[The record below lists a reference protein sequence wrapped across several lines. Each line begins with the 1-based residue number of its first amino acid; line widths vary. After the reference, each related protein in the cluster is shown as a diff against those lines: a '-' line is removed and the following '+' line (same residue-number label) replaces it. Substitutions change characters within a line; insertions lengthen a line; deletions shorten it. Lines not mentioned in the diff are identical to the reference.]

1 MKINWGTGLVI
12 ALAAF
17 ICFIM
22 YFVIT
27 MITNKEYNHD
37 LVVEEYYKQE
47 IGFQDELNAKQNA
60 ENLPYKI
67 RIQKSTEGILL
78 VFPQE
83 IANSFQKGTISF
95 YRVSDKNMDFEKTII
110 LENNQMQIPASEV
123 LEGRWNISVRW
134 ETKNKTFLSKQ
145 EINY

>member
-17 ICFIM
+17 ITFIM

-27 MITNKEYNHD
+27 MITDKDYNHD

-47 IGFQDELNAKQNA
+47 IGFQDELNAEQNA

-67 RIQKSTEGILL
+67 QFEKSKEGILL
-78 VFPQE
+78 IFPQE
-83 IANSFQKGTISF
+83 IAKTFQNGSISF
-95 YRVSDKNMDFEKTII
+95 YRVSDKNMDFEKPIV
-110 LENNQMQIPASEV
+110 LKNNQMQIPASQV
-123 LEGRWNISVRW
+123 LAGRWNISVRW
-134 ETKNKTFLSKQ
+134 QMGDKTFLFKQ
-145 EINY
+145 KINY

>member
-27 MITNKEYNHD
+27 MITDKDYNHD

-47 IGFQDELNAKQNA
+47 IGFQDELNAEQNA
-60 ENLPYKI
+60 ANLPYKI
-67 RIQKSTEGILL
+67 HIEKSTKGILL
-78 VFPQE
+78 NFPQE
-83 IANSFQKGTISF
+83 IADSFQKGTIVF
-95 YRVSDKNMDFEKTII
+95 YRVSDKNMDFEKAIV

-134 ETKNKTFLSKQ
+134 ETENKIFLSKQ

>member
-27 MITNKEYNHD
+27 MITDKDYNHD

-47 IGFQDELNAKQNA
+47 IGFQDELNAEQNA
-60 ENLPYKI
+60 ANLPYKI
-67 RIQKSTEGILL
+67 HIEKSTEGILL
-78 VFPQE
+78 NFPQE
-83 IANSFQKGTISF
+83 IADSFQKGTIAF
-95 YRVSDKNMDFEKTII
+95 YRVSDKNMDFEKAIV

-134 ETKNKTFLSKQ
+134 ETENKTFLSKQ